1 MKDQLAQDRFLLS
14 QPKLRSKPAQKIVD
28 LLLDQDCIK
37 ATWETVGLSPASSVC
52 ASAFRLRV
60 SIVVRTRRLTAV
72 NVLLIRLRQ
81 GRNHWVVAAR
91 LNVRAAAR
99 PSWAA
104 LTIPRARVT
113 NTTTW
118 HRS

>member
-1 MKDQLAQDRFLLS
+1 MRRDAHGESLTLGSTKQIRNRDQSGIALS
-14 QPKLRSKPAQKIVD
+14 FVP
-28 LLLDQDCIK
+28 
-37 ATWETVGLSPASSVC
+37 
-52 ASAFRLRV
+52 RL
-60 SIVVRTRRLTAV
+60 LTAV

>member
-28 LLLDQDCIK
+28 LLLDRGCIK

-72 NVLLIRLRQ
+72 
-81 GRNHWVVAAR
+81 
-91 LNVRAAAR
+91 AR

-104 LTIPRARVT
+104 LTIPRAHVAK
-113 NTTTW
+113 TTTW
-118 HRS
+118 RRS